1 MILIVFLYFLSSY
14 NYHSTTQRI
23 ISLSF
28 SFTSPI
34 PSSLIPIR
42 LAKTSQLVSAKHI
55 IKAGAHIDLM
65 KPQVTSSLVRPADQV
80 VGLQVQYKIFF
91 K

>member
-14 NYHSTTQRI
+14 NYHSTTQWI
-23 ISLSF
+23 ISLS

-42 LAKTSQLVSAKHI
+42 LAKTSQIVSAKHI